1 MLHKVDTKRSYRQGS
16 SNVSTPEAQP
26 NPSSFQRLAASNL
39 SAHAAQQVGMAAA
52 PIVAVTVLGSGI
64 GQTAW
69 IQLGQMLPFLLFSI
83 PAGVL
88 ADRLPVKVL
97 MISGEALRA
106 VSLLCVPFIALAGL
120 FNVPVLALLGLAGSM
135 GSLAYSVAI
144 PSLTRSMVQRDALPA
159 ANGRLEL
166 VRSIAFIGGP
176 ALAGML
182 IASTGIDAAF
192 GLAAL
197 LSLLAIYLLRGIAEP
212 ERGQTE
218 ARHFFV
224 ELSEGAGFA
233 FKHPLLGSAFRLSVL
248 YNTAFFILQTVFIPY
263 AAGRL
268 GMSAADIGIT
278 LSFYGIGM
286 VLCGLFIPTFVR
298 RLSMGQMLV
307 AGCVTGLLASMAM
320 LVTLWHP
327 ARPFAMLCFFLL
339 GGGPVLWTVSFTTLR
354 QIVTPAAMLGRATS
368 VNSLATYGARPLGAA
383 AAGVIGS
390 AFGMTACLVSVT
402 ALFAVQAVMLLLSP
416 LPYLKAE
423 ELRSQ

>member
-1 MLHKVDTKRSYRQGS
+1 MPTL
-16 SNVSTPEAQP
+16 EAQP
-26 NPSSFQRLAASNL
+26 DPSAFHRLTASNL

-52 PIVAVTVLGSGI
+52 PIIAVTVLGSGV

-106 VSLLCVPFIALAGL
+106 VSLLCVPFIALAG
-120 FNVPVLALLGLAGSM
+120 FINVPVLALLGLAGSM
-135 GSLAYSVAI
+135 GSLAYSVSI
-144 PSLTRSMVQRDALPA
+144 PSLTRGMIPRDALPA

-166 VRSIAFIGGP
+166 ARSIAFIGGP

-182 IASTGIDAAF
+182 IASTGVNAAF
-192 GLAAL
+192 GLAAF
-197 LSLLAIYLLRGIAEP
+197 LSLLAICLLRGIAEP
-212 ERGQTE
+212 ERGRMETRQE
-218 ARHFFV
+218 ARDFLA

-233 FKHPLLGSAFRLSVL
+233 FRHPLLGPAFRLSVL
-248 YNTAFFILQTVFIPY
+248 YNTAFFILQTVFMPY

-286 VLCGLFIPTFVR
+286 VLCGLAIPTLVK

-307 AGCVTGLLASMAM
+307 AGCVTGLLASLAM
-320 LVTLWHP
+320 LLTLWHP
-327 ARPFAMLCFFLL
+327 ARPFALLCFFLL

-383 AAGVIGS
+383 IAGVIGS
-390 AFGMTACLVSVT
+390 AFGMTACLYSVT
-402 ALFAVQAVMLLLSP
+402 AIFAVQAVMLLFSP

-423 ELRSQ
+423 HLQS